1 MQERGVKGKAIAFLA
16 YPPNA
21 IAFLTYTQKRCDRDR
36 VLAVAEAIN
45 DPLILPAVVLPE
57 VCYLIASRLGH
68 QAMRLFLANLAA
80 SETQIETL
88 TLTDLE
94 RVNQI
99 LEEYADSLLD
109 FVDAAI
115 IAIAERLGVIRIL
128 TLDRRDFSII
138 RPRHC
143 DYFEI
148 LP

>member
-1 MQERGVKGKAIAFLA
+1 MTVVLDTSFLFA
-16 YPPNA
+16 
-21 IAFLTYTQKRCDRDR
+21 LTDLSDRNHDR
-36 VLAVAEAIN
+36 VLAVVQSIN
-45 DPLILPAVVLPE
+45 EPLLLPSVVLPE

-68 QAMRLFLANLAA
+68 QAMRRFIANLVVSGIQMESVTA
-80 SETQIETL
+80 
-88 TLTDLE
+88 TDLE

-99 LEEYADSLLD
+99 LEQYADSQLD
-109 FVDAAI
+109 FVDAVIVAI
-115 IAIAERLGVIRIL
+115 GISRGL

>member
-1 MQERGVKGKAIAFLA
+1 MTVIVDTSFLFA
-16 YPPNA
+16 
-21 IAFLTYTQKRCDRDR
+21 LTDQGDRNHAR
-36 VLAVAEAIN
+36 VLAVAGAIN
-45 DPLILPAVVLPE
+45 EPLIIPAVVLPE

-68 QAMRLFLANLAA
+68 QAMRHFLANLAA
-80 SETQIETL
+80 SDTQIETL

-99 LEEYADSLLD
+99 LEEYADSRLD

-115 IAIAERLGVIRIL
+115 IAIAERIGIIRIL
-128 TLDRRDFSII
+128 TLDRRDFSLI

-143 DYFEI
+143 EYFEI